1 MISVLIFFAVLS
13 FTCIVPVYNLL
24 TARRLTPRKTN
35 KKQFVSILIPARNEE
50 KNIKEFLPRILKQ
63 NYPNYE
69 VIVLDDN
76 SEDNTYKELKKL
88 ECDRLKIIKGKPLE
102 KGWIGKPWACHQLSK
117 EAKGDLFLFL
127 DADVELQ
134 PEALESAV
142 ALFQEEKVSMLSCFP
157 QQIMKSW
164 GEWLIIPIIDLMSL
178 TLLPLELIK
187 HTKSHLISIAIGQ
200 FILIHKEAY
209 LKIGGHES
217 VKNKKT
223 EDTGIARLMKL
234 HGFKIS
240 AVRSINLIKC
250 RMYSNLFTSIQG
262 LSRSV
267 YDGTNMKLPV
277 YLIGII
283 LYFCIFLLPLFLI
296 INNPSF
302 IIVLVPLYVIRIST
316 AILAGQD
323 LILTSLLFPLHLLL
337 FIPLALNSMYISIT
351 HQVIWKGRVI

>member
-76 SEDNTYKELKKL
+76 SEDNTYKE
-88 ECDRLKIIKGKPLE
+88 
-102 KGWIGKPWACHQLSK
+102 
-117 EAKGDLFLFL
+117 AKVNLFLFL

-200 FILIHKEAY
+200 FILINKEAY

-223 EDTGIARLMKL
+223 EDTGIARLIKL

-296 INNPSF
+296 INNPNL

-337 FIPLALNSMYISIT
+337 FIPLALNSMYISMT